1 MNDADAGPEGFESV
15 KKERASKPPPRY
27 FRWFIFAAL
36 ALQFVFVY
44 FHRVSIAV
52 VAPELIGAFQ
62 ISGAAM
68 GVLAAGY
75 FYTYAFMQLPVG
87 LLVDSWGP
95 RKTISAFSLIA
106 ALGAILFGASNS
118 FGVATFSRILVGLG
132 LSTVFVASLKVF
144 TYWFHG
150 REYARVSGM
159 FLAVGGIGWLMAA
172 SPLAVLSK
180 WLGWRAVFISIGIA
194 TLVITAITYAVVRD
208 RPREDAGGG
217 GTIPEKTGGRV
228 TLWRNVRRVLGEKY
242 FWPLALWNFTNG
254 GILFG
259 FFGLWAGPYLME
271 DRGFPKTLAG
281 NILSVVSLAMIFGSP
296 VLGYITDK
304 VIKSRKA
311 ILLCSSVTHLVC
323 WIILLLFHRNVPA
336 FALYPLFFVMGITSC
351 AIPVVLLTAT
361 RELFP
366 QEIAGAG
373 QGIMNLFP
381 FVGSMA
387 FQPLLGLILDK
398 TRAADGRYLYENA
411 FWFLLIAC
419 AGGIVSLLFM
429 KGKAGEGTDDGQG
442 ALS

>member
-1 MNDADAGPEGFESV
+1 MKES
-15 KKERASKPPPRY
+15 KTIKPASQY
-27 FRWFIFAAL
+27 FRWVIFAAL
-36 ALQFVFVY
+36 SLQFIFVY

-52 VAPELIGAFQ
+52 VAPELMGTFQ
-62 ISGAAM
+62 ISGAAL

-95 RKTISAFSLIA
+95 RKTTTAFTLIA
-106 ALGAILFGASNS
+106 ALGAILFGMSNS
-118 FGVATFSRILVGLG
+118 FGIATFSRILVGLG

-159 FLAVGGIGWLMAA
+159 FFAVGGLGWLMAA
-172 SPLAVLSK
+172 SPLAIVSK

-194 TLVITAITYAVVRD
+194 TLALTAVTYAVVRD
-208 RPREDAGGG
+208 RPEGGPATDG
-217 GTIPEKTGGRV
+217 PAPEKANSRK
-228 TLWRNVRRVLGEKY
+228 TLWGNVGRVLGEKY

-271 DRGFPKTLAG
+271 GRGFSKTLAG
-281 NILSVVSLAMIFGSP
+281 NILSMVSLSMIFGSP

-304 VIKSRKA
+304 VVKSRKS
-311 ILLCSSVTHLVC
+311 LLMCSSVTHLCC
-323 WIILLLFHRNVPA
+323 WMTLLLFHRAMPSSA
-336 FALYPLFFVMGITSC
+336 FYTLFFVMGITSC

-366 QEIAGAG
+366 EEIAGTG

-381 FVGSMA
+381 FAGSMA

-398 TRAADGRYLYENA
+398 TRTAGGHYVYENA
-411 FWFLLIAC
+411 FWLLLISC
-419 AGGIVSLLFM
+419 AGGIACLLFM
-429 KGKAGEGTDDGQG
+429 KGTAERGVAGNQ
-442 ALS
+442 